1 MAEKTALL
9 KEAQKYLAKGQI
21 DKALGEWEKIVNEY
35 PDGNSYNF
43 IGDLY
48 LKKGDKKN
56 AIDAFHKAANIFRH
70 EGFSLKALALFK
82 KALNV
87 NPADAAALYAL
98 GELSE
103 EKELITDAIKY
114 YLAAADSLA
123 KEGKKDELFNIYG
136 KILSLSP
143 SNIPLRIKVAE
154 IFFKEG
160 LKSDAAKECLYIAG
174 IYENKGD
181 FQKAKE
187 YCQKT
192 IDMQPLNKDAVVGLS
207 LLHEK
212 TGETDKA
219 LELMREASVLFH
231 EDVGVLLR
239 AAELSLSGNYTENA
253 QSYLSRINE
262 IEPKNAK
269 ARRLLGELYLKE
281 GLEEKA
287 WLEYL
292 IVLEDMILQEKYE
305 DAINIL
311 ESFKETDP
319 VETGRRLASLYRQ
332 LGELSRVVDELT
344 CLGDVYYDRG
354 MRDEALACYN
364 EAIELA
370 PDNGYLHERIAEIK
384 GAHKEQVHEFTEIT
398 GHENIFE
405 AAESKVSGH
414 ISIKPEKTFAEIF
427 TEADIFAK
435 YGILNEA
442 QRLLEGLKLR
452 IPENIGLHLRLKAV
466 YSDIDD
472 KESVVTECLILS
484 ELYRR
489 NGDTENSEKVLRE
502 AYELSPSDPR
512 LSEKGFIDLLQ
523 TTSFASKG
531 FEEFAGAASGEETLI
546 EDYEEELAEAD
557 FYARQGLIQEAQ
569 KILLKLQGMFPENRD
584 VSDRLESLGGG
595 VEVSYTSERS
605 EPAEKPE
612 MSFELSQGE
621 EEPPEALL
629 TKETPWGEK
638 VSEEKFTV
646 KEQKEAPEKGLGEME
661 YEDFS
666 ISEHEIV
673 DAQEMPE
680 PTLDN
685 DVLEIFQEFKKGL
698 ESQLEDE
705 DSETHYNLGIAYKE
719 MGLVDDAIKEFQAAK
734 KDKKR
739 FLQSSSMLG
748 VCYMEKGLYSLAI
761 DVLNKT
767 LDSIKEPDDSY
778 WSIKY
783 DLAEAHEKSNNLRE
797 SLGLYT
803 EVYGWNAKFRN
814 VSEKVSLLK
823 TQAGKISG
831 KEKPKERKDR
841 VSYL

>member
-1 MAEKTALL
+1 MTEKTALL

-21 DKALGEWEKIVNEY
+21 DKAIGEWEKIVKEY
-35 PDGNSYNF
+35 PDGNSNNF

-56 AIDAFHKAANIFRH
+56 AVDAFHKAANIFRH

-82 KALNV
+82 KVLNL
-87 NPADAAALYAL
+87 NPADATALNAL

-103 EKELITDAIKY
+103 EKDLITDAIKY
-114 YLAAADSLA
+114 YLATADSLA
-123 KEGKKDELFNIYG
+123 KEGKKDELFYIYG

-143 SNIPLRIKVAE
+143 SNIPLRAKIAE
-154 IFFKEG
+154 VFLKEG
-160 LKSDAAKECLYIAG
+160 LKSDAAREYLYIAG
-174 IYENKGD
+174 LYENTGD
-181 FQKAKE
+181 FQKSKE
-187 YCQKT
+187 YYRKS
-192 IDMQPLNKDAVVGLS
+192 IDLQPLNKDAVIGLS

-212 TGETDKA
+212 TGEPDKA
-219 LELMREASVLFH
+219 LELMKEASVLFYDNV
-231 EDVGVLLR
+231 EVLLR
-239 AAELSLSGNYTENA
+239 TAELSLAGNHIKIAKT
-253 QSYLSRINE
+253 YLSGIIE
-262 IEPKNAK
+262 LEPKNAK
-269 ARRLLGELYLKE
+269 ARRLLAELYLKE
-281 GLEEKA
+281 GLKEKA
-287 WLEYL
+287 WQEYL
-292 IVLEDMILQEKYE
+292 IVLEDMILEEKYD
-305 DAINIL
+305 DAIKIL
-311 ESFKETDP
+311 ESFREIDP
-319 VETGRRLASLYRQ
+319 VETGKGLVSLYRQ
-332 LGELSRVVDELT
+332 LGELPRVVEELT
-344 CLGDVYYDRG
+344 FLGDVYYDRG
-354 MRDEALACYN
+354 THNEALACYN
-364 EAIELA
+364 EAVELA
-370 PDNGYLHERIAEIK
+370 PDNNYLHERIAEIK

-405 AAESKVSGH
+405 AAESEVSGH
-414 ISIKPEKTFAEIF
+414 ISIKAEKTVDEIF
-427 TEADIFAK
+427 TEADIFFR
-435 YGILNEA
+435 YGLLSEA
-442 QRLLEGLKLR
+442 RKLLEGLKLR
-452 IPENIGLHLRLKAV
+452 VPENIDLHLRLKAV
-466 YSDIDD
+466 YTDIDD

-484 ELYRR
+484 ELYKR
-489 NGDTENSEKVLRE
+489 NGDTENSGKILRE

-531 FEEFAGAASGEETLI
+531 FEEFIGAGSGEETLI
-546 EDYEEELAEAD
+546 EDYEEELAEAN

-584 VSDRLESLGGG
+584 VSERLESLEGG
-595 VEVSYTSERS
+595 VEVSYTSEMP
-605 EPAEKPE
+605 EITEKPE

-621 EEPPEALL
+621 EELTEALA
-629 TKETPWGEK
+629 TKETPWG
-638 VSEEKFTV
+638 
-646 KEQKEAPEKGLGEME
+646 KEAPEEKPEQIE

-666 ISEHEIV
+666 ISENEIV

-698 ESQLEDE
+698 EFQLEDE

-719 MGLVDDAIKEFQAAK
+719 MGLVDDAIKEFQTAK

-767 LDSIKEPDDSY
+767 LDSLKEPNESY

-783 DLAEAHEKSNNLRE
+783 DLAEAYEKSNKLKE
-797 SLGLYT
+797 SLDLYT
-803 EVYGWNAKFRN
+803 EVYGWNAKFRS

-823 TQAGKISG
+823 TQAGKSVE